1 MICYTVSSKYMK
13 NKIYAFKDHLKESL
27 KNPKFKK
34 EWEKSEL
41 EYQLACQLIEKRLS
55 KKMSQRTLAK
65 KINSTQAVV
74 SNIETMTSNPSL
86 SLLKRIAKALDSKL
100 LLQIK

>member
-1 MICYTVSSKYMK
+1 MK
-13 NKIYAFKDHLKESL
+13 NKLYTFRDHLKESL
-27 KNPKFKK
+27 KDPKFKK
-34 EWEKSEL
+34 EWQKSEL
-41 EYQLACQLIEKRLS
+41 EYLLASQLIEKRLS

-86 SLLKRIAKALDSKL
+86 SLLKRIAEALDSKL
-100 LLQIK
+100 QVQIK

>member
-1 MICYTVSSKYMK
+1 MINKLYT
-13 NKIYAFKDHLKESL
+13 FKDHLKESL

-41 EYQLACQLIEKRLS
+41 EYRLACQLIEKRLS
-55 KKMSQRTLAK
+55 KKLSQRALAK

-74 SNIETMTSNPSL
+74 SSIETMDANPSL

-100 LLQIK
+100 QVQIK